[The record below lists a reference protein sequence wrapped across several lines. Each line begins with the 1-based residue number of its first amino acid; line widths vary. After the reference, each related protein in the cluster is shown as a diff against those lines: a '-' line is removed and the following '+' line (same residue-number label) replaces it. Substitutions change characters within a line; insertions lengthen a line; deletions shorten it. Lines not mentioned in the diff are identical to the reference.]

1 MTTLLASVSTKILS
15 KVDRLFTNNLNDIL
29 IELLQNS
36 RRAGATQVDILTEPS
51 GNGTLIT
58 LRDDGKG
65 IDDFSALLRL
75 GDSDWDAE
83 TFAREDPAGMGF
95 FSLLHHGVAV
105 TSLDQRTVIT
115 RDGFLGREP
124 VEIVAA
130 ESFIAGTELRFFRPE
145 KQIEVV
151 SVINSA
157 GRYGRLAIVVDHV
170 AVEREDFLSG
180 ALFVKRIDGVRI
192 GVFRKPAWT
201 EWNFHGRLIHRST
214 PSLTNVLV
222 GEDGHAI
229 SLGVRFDVLEA
240 TNIRLK
246 LPDRSSIVEDERY
259 AELCHESRIA
269 MYEYLHTLP
278 DHSASFEKFR
288 EAYALGVPLRE
299 ASPWFRAFTVLPADD
314 ETAYRNLFGK
324 REGLTLGPLDKVAIV
339 DLEQS
344 PEDPFAFT
352 FRTALDNFENLNIRP
367 VAANHAYRGYGW
379 YDTIP
384 VLTGFALLVNGRPAD
399 EYQADPLLNVV
410 ETIELSFE
418 LVRRD
423 GHRIHFSWSLPFAA
437 KQSDDFEPLLFV
449 TKNSPWMLREG
460 ASEPFDLVEAAT
472 HLAFSPGDDVES
484 DSYETQLGHFQDE
497 MQTAIIRILGGAA
510 AQVKHELTKA
520 LAVWPLDGALRE
532 ANIREIRVL
541 RADQGK
547 SWTIELVAA

>member
-1 MTTLLASVSTKILS
+1 MTTLLASVSAKILS

-65 IDDFSALLRL
+65 IEDFSALLRL
-75 GDSDWDAE
+75 GDSGWDAE
-83 TFAREDPAGMGF
+83 TLAREDPAGMGF

-105 TSLDQRTVIT
+105 TSLDQRAVIT
-115 RDGFLGREP
+115 KNGFLGREP
-124 VEIVAA
+124 VEIAPV

-151 SVINSA
+151 SAIKSV
-157 GRYGRLAIVVDHV
+157 GRYGRLRIVVDHV

-192 GVFRKPAWT
+192 GVFRKTAWT
-201 EWNFHGRLIHRST
+201 VWNFHGRLIHRST

-222 GEDGHAI
+222 DEDGQAI
-229 SLGVRFDVLEA
+229 SLEVRFDVLEA

-246 LPDRSSIVEDERY
+246 LPDRSAIVEDERY
-259 AELCHESRIA
+259 TALCRESRIA

-278 DHSASFEKFR
+278 DHCASFEQYR
-288 EAYALGVPLRE
+288 DAQGLGVSLKE
-299 ASPWFRAFTVLPADD
+299 ASPWFRTFTALPAND
-314 ETAYRNLFGK
+314 ETAYREFFGK
-324 REGLTLGPLDKVAIV
+324 REGLTLGPLDKIAIV

-344 PEDPFAFT
+344 PEDTFAFT
-352 FRTALDNFENLNIRP
+352 FRTALDNFESLNIRP
-367 VAANHAYRGYGW
+367 VAANHAYEGYDW

-384 VLTGFALLVNGRPAD
+384 VLTGFAMTLNGRPAD
-399 EYQADPLLNVV
+399 EFEADPLLNVV

-418 LVRRD
+418 LDSRD
-423 GHRIHFSWSLPFAA
+423 GCRSRFSWNLPFAA
-437 KQSDDFEPLLFV
+437 KQSDDFEPVLFV
-449 TKNSPWMLREG
+449 TKNSPWMLQEG
-460 ASEPFDLVEAAT
+460 VSEPFDLVEAAT

-484 DSYETQLGHFQDE
+484 DSHETQLGYFQDE
-497 MQTAIIRILGGAA
+497 VQTAIIRTLGGAA
-510 AQVKHELTKA
+510 AQVKHELAKA
-520 LAVWPLDGALRE
+520 LAVWPLHGALRE

-541 RADQGK
+541 RADEGK
-547 SWTIELVAA
+547 IWTIELIAA

>member
-1 MTTLLASVSTKILS
+1 MTTLLASVSAKILS

-51 GNGTLIT
+51 GNGTLIV

-65 IDDFSALLRL
+65 IEDFSALLRL

-83 TFAREDPAGMGF
+83 TLAREDPAGMGF

-105 TSLDQRTVIT
+105 TSFDQCAVIT
-115 RDGFLGREP
+115 KVDFLGREP
-124 VEIVAA
+124 VEIVPA
-130 ESFIAGTELRFFRPE
+130 ENFTAGTELSFFRPE
-145 KQIEVV
+145 KQIEVASTIK
-151 SVINSA
+151 SV
-157 GRYGRLAIVVDHV
+157 GRYGGLAIAVDHV

-180 ALFVKRIDGVRI
+180 ALFIKRIDGVRI

-222 GEDGHAI
+222 GEGGHAI

-246 LPDRSSIVEDERY
+246 LPDRSAIVEDERY
-259 AELCHESRIA
+259 ATLCRESRIA
-269 MYEYLHTLP
+269 MYEYLNTLP
-278 DHSASFEKFR
+278 DHCASLEQYR
-288 EAYALGVPLRE
+288 EAQGLGVLLKE
-299 ASPWFRAFTVLPADD
+299 ASPWFRAFTALPADD
-314 ETAYRNLFGK
+314 ETAYREFFGK
-324 REGLTLGPLDKVAIV
+324 REGLTLEPFDKIAIV

-352 FRTALDNFENLNIRP
+352 FRTALDKFENLNVRP
-367 VAANHAYRGYGW
+367 VAGNHAYKGYGW
-379 YDTIP
+379 YDAIP
-384 VLTGFALLVNGRPAD
+384 VLTGFALLLNGRPAD
-399 EYQADPLLNVV
+399 EFDADPLLNVV
-410 ETIELSFE
+410 EAIELSFE
-418 LVRRD
+418 LDRRD
-423 GHRIHFSWSLPFAA
+423 GCRSRFSWNLPFAA
-437 KQSDDFEPLLFV
+437 KRSDDCEPLLFV
-449 TKNSPWMLREG
+449 TKNSTWALQEG

-484 DSYETQLGHFQDE
+484 DSYETQLGYFQDE
-497 MQTAIIRILGGAA
+497 IQTAIIRTLGGAA
-510 AQVKHELTKA
+510 AQVKHELARA
-520 LAVWPLDGALRE
+520 LAIWPLHGALRE

-541 RADQGK
+541 RADEGK
-547 SWTIELVAA
+547 SWTIELIAA